1 MFYGVPFAFGFF
13 AVALFYWESVV
24 PLRLFHGDVEL
35 RSILPV
41 LMCRRA
47 EIYPASGAAERGGLW
62 LKLKAPVADS
72 VFCWCR
78 SGMECPSSS
87 LLGADRAAFSLIPN
101 EKAAT
106 CATF

>member
-62 LKLKAPVADS
+62 LKLKPPSGLNFWDVLRGGGEIS
-72 VFCWCR
+72 SPTFLWFFGR
-78 SGMECPSSS
+78 S
-87 LLGADRAAFSLIPN
+87 
-101 EKAAT
+101 
-106 CATF
+106 